1 VTKPLVDLPDA
12 EVVVIDILLAAG
24 YPVVR
29 PQYPSATLT
38 GTNTVLQV
46 QLESSDTTGYPF
58 VERAQVRVTAH
69 AAPGRRDA
77 VKELAGD
84 ALADLYSY
92 AGDADVAGIVARGGR
107 SAVVTDPSTRNE
119 MCWVLV
125 RADLKASS
133 AS

>member
-1 VTKPLVDLPDA
+1 MKPLVDLPDA
-12 EVVVIDILLAAG
+12 ERVVIDILLAEGHAT
-24 YPVVR
+24 VR
-29 PQYPSATLT
+29 PQYPSTTLT

-46 QLESSDTTGYPF
+46 QLESSDTAGYPF

-84 ALADLYSY
+84 ALADLYVY
-92 AGDADVAGIVARGGR
+92 PGDADVAGIVPRGGR
-107 SAVVTDPSTRNE
+107 SAVSTDPSTRNE

-125 RADLKASS
+125 RVDLKASL